1 MSEIKPLFE
10 NINTF
15 LLPKSIKRSISKLN
29 SFNRRNK
36 NRENLELP
44 ELIYFKESDCY
55 ILVEHFTDFNKRI
68 LNGLEDEKGVKIT
81 DDSKKILLNKY
92 GEGFRSG
99 YNNFEESLRNR
110 NSIFTITNDEYAYRI
125 FEKVND
131 RLIPVGFKYSLK
143 RDEKSDTA
151 KLNISGSNMY
161 ESGLKWGEM
170 YKAWELILNNI
181 VLFEPFFNK
190 LDIEMKNEND
200 DFY

>member
-99 YNNFEESLRNR
+99 YNNFEESLKGSLQVGKFADFIEIDTDLLEAEPNVLQKAKILKTYI
-110 NSIFTITNDEYAYRI
+110 NGQLVW
-125 FEKVND
+125 EK
-131 RLIPVGFKYSLK
+131 
-143 RDEKSDTA
+143 
-151 KLNISGSNMY
+151 
-161 ESGLKWGEM
+161 
-170 YKAWELILNNI
+170 
-181 VLFEPFFNK
+181 
-190 LDIEMKNEND
+190 
-200 DFY
+200 